1 MDPDQQSEIR
11 DILTDALASTTEAAA
26 AIASAL
32 GIGSETD
39 AGYEVDAE
47 ELEASDDPVAQAVG
61 RALTA
66 IDEAL
71 EELEGAAPVDD
82 ASADDDA
89 AAA

>member
-1 MDPDQQSEIR
+1 MDHDQQNEIKEM
-11 DILTDALASTTEAAA
+11 LADALASTTEAAA
-26 AIASAL
+26 AVASAL

-39 AGYEVDAE
+39 AGYQVDAE
-47 ELEASDDPVAQAVG
+47 DLEASDDPIAQALG

-71 EELEGAAPVDD
+71 EELEGAAP
-82 ASADDDA
+82 ADEGSDDA